1 VRGRFRAGK
10 LLFFKSPLLPD
21 EQSTRHEYP
30 ACHALAAVVL
40 RMTRKLLKNTIIVGA
55 MTLVSRVL
63 GLIRDMTLAWF
74 GATAGMDAFFV
85 AFKIPNFLRR
95 LFAEGAFSQA
105 FVPIIA
111 EYKEKRTHAE
121 VQDLVDRVAGT
132 LGGMLT
138 VIAAVGILASP
149 VVITLFAPGFLY
161 TDSIRFNLASEML
174 RITFPYILFVSLVA
188 FGAGILNTYGRF
200 ATPSFAPVWLNVVM
214 IGAALFVS
222 PRLEQPVL
230 GLAAGVFVAGIV
242 QVLYLLPSLRR
253 VDLLPRPR
261 WGIRDEGVRRIM
273 RLMLPGIFG
282 SSVAQINLL
291 LDTLI
296 ASFLVTGSVTWLYYS
311 DRLVEFPL
319 GVFAIAL
326 STVILPSLSRSHAN
340 SSEEEFSATLDW
352 GLRLVLL
359 IGVPSMVG
367 LMMLAQPVLAALFM
381 YHDFTAWDVRMAALS
396 LMTMSFGLPAYM
408 LIKVLAPAFY
418 SRKDPRTPVRIAVI
432 SLLTNLAF
440 NLVIVIPMVRLG
452 IPGPHA
458 GLALAT
464 SIAAYVN
471 AGLLFRVLYRKRI
484 FRPRAGWRKYLLQ
497 IGSAAV
503 VMAVVLWW
511 ATPALT
517 DWIHWSSGQRGLV
530 LLACICAGSAVY
542 FIALRAGGMRL
553 STLWTTAHASEEAA

>member
-1 VRGRFRAGK
+1 
-10 LLFFKSPLLPD
+10 
-21 EQSTRHEYP
+21 
-30 ACHALAAVVL
+30 
-40 RMTRKLLKNTIIVGA
+40 MTRKLLKNTIIVGS

-63 GLIRDMTLAWF
+63 GLVRDMVFAWF

-105 FVPIIA
+105 FVPIIS
-111 EYKEKRTHAE
+111 EYKEKRSHEA
-121 VQDLVDRVAGT
+121 VQDLVNRVAGT
-132 LGGMLT
+132 LGGVLILIT
-138 VIAAVGILASP
+138 VVGMLASP
-149 VVITLFAPGFLY
+149 VVITVFAPGFLY
-161 TDSIRFNLASEML
+161 TDSVRFDLAAEML

-188 FGAGILNTYGRF
+188 FMAGILNTYGRF
-200 ATPSFAPVWLNVVM
+200 ATPSLAPVWLNVVL
-214 IGAALFVS
+214 IGAALFVA
-222 PRLEQPVL
+222 PRIERPVL
-230 GLAAGVFVAGIV
+230 ALAGGVFVAGVV

-253 VDLLPRPR
+253 IGLLPRPR
-261 WGIRDEGVRRIM
+261 WDFRDEGVRRIM

-340 SSEEEFSATLDW
+340 ASEEEFSATLDW

-359 IGVPSMVG
+359 IGIPSMIG
-367 LMMLAQPVLAALFM
+367 LIILARPLLAALFM
-381 YHDFTAWDVRMAALS
+381 YHDFTAWDVRMAGLS
-396 LMTMSFGLPAYM
+396 LMTMSFGLPAFM

-432 SLLTNLAF
+432 SLVTNLVF

-452 IPGPHA
+452 VPGPHA

-484 FRPRAGWRKYLLQ
+484 FRPRPGWRKYLLQ
-497 IGSAAV
+497 IGAAAAV
-503 VMAVVLWW
+503 MAGVLWW
-511 ATPALT
+511 GAPALA
-517 DWIHWSSGQRGLV
+517 DWAAWTAGKRGLV
-530 LLACICAGSAVY
+530 LLACVCTGSAVY
-542 FIALRAGGMRL
+542 FLALRAGGL
-553 STLWTTAHASEEAA
+553 QISTLWTSGHAAGEGA